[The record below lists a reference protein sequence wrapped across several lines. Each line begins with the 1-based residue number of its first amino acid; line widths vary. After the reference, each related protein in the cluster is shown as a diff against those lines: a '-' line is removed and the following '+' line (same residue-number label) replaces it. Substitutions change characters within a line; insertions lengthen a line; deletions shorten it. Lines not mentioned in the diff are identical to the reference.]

1 MSNRLNISQ
10 KLSTRFRTDRNGIYQ
25 ELNNWMN
32 FCDLIIKKNFEEDL
46 NFIFD
51 FDLKKTY
58 SIMEINKIL
67 ITLLR
72 SINNLQINVNSR
84 LVFDVMSLDIPEKQN
99 SVR

>member
-1 MSNRLNISQ
+1 M
-10 KLSTRFRTDRNGIYQ
+10 
-25 ELNNWMN
+25 
-32 FCDLIIKKNFEEDL
+32 IIKKNFEKDL

>member
-1 MSNRLNISQ
+1 
-10 KLSTRFRTDRNGIYQ
+10 
-25 ELNNWMN
+25 MN

-58 SIMEINKIL
+58 SIMEINKII

-99 SVR
+99 SVQ

>member
-1 MSNRLNISQ
+1 M
-10 KLSTRFRTDRNGIYQ
+10 
-25 ELNNWMN
+25 
-32 FCDLIIKKNFEEDL
+32 IIKKNLEKDL

-51 FDLKKTY
+51 FDMKKTY

-72 SINNLQINVNSR
+72 SINNLKINVNSR

>member
-1 MSNRLNISQ
+1 
-10 KLSTRFRTDRNGIYQ
+10 
-25 ELNNWMN
+25 MN
-32 FCDLIIKKNFEEDL
+32 FCDLIIKKNFDRDL

-58 SIMEINKIL
+58 SIMEINKII

-72 SINNLQINVNSR
+72 AINNLQINVNSR